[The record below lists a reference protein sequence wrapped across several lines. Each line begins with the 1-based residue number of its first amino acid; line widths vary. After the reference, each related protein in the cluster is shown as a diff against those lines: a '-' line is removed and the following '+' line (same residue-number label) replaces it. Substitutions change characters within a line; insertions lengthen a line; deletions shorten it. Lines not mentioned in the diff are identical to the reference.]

1 MSTAGLGGPVALIG
15 VGLIGGSLGLAL
27 RAGAGVPSVRGF
39 DPAAGA
45 LDGALGR
52 GAITDA
58 APDIASAVDG
68 ADVVVVCA
76 PVGDIPA
83 VVRAVLAATDERTVV
98 TDVGSAKGEVL
109 AALTPAERER
119 FCGGHP
125 VAGGELAGVAHARDD
140 LFTGATWFLTPTA
153 ETRSDLLQRVHGMV
167 ASVGAVPVAVD
178 PGVHDQLMAL
188 VSHLPHVMASG
199 LMRQA
204 AGTARQGREALRS
217 AGPSFRDLTRV
228 AGANPTL
235 WADILLSNRGAVL
248 EETRRLRGELSDVE
262 GALEREDREWLEGF
276 FAAAAEGRAR
286 LLDQEEAVGGEVVRV
301 TVEVPNRPG
310 VLSEIATVLGHAH
323 INIEDLHLSPARAD
337 EPSGVLELD
346 IAGDDAARRA
356 AALITDRGFR
366 VADGPRPGGVTA

>member
-1 MSTAGLGGPVALIG
+1 MPAAGLGGPVALIG

-27 RAGAGVPSVRGF
+27 RAHAGVAEVRGF
-39 DPAAGA
+39 DPAEGA
-45 LDGALGR
+45 LEGALGR

-58 APDIASAVDG
+58 APDVPSAVEG
-68 ADVVVVCA
+68 AEVVVVCA

-83 VVRAVLAATDERTVV
+83 VVSQVLAATDEGTVV

-109 AALTPAERER
+109 QALTLAERAR

-125 VAGGELAGVAHARDD
+125 VAGGELSGVASARDD
-140 LFTGATWFLTPTA
+140 LFAGATWFLTPTA
-153 ETRSDLLQRVHGMV
+153 ETRPDLLERVHGMV
-167 ASVGAVPVAVD
+167 AAVGAVPTAVD
-178 PGVHDQLMAL
+178 PDVHDQLMAL
-188 VSHLPHVMASG
+188 VSHLPHVMASA

-204 AGTARQGREALRS
+204 AGTAHQGREALRS

-248 EETRRLRGELSDVE
+248 DETRRLRTEFADVE
-262 GALEREDREWLEGF
+262 AALERGDRAWLEGF
-276 FAAAAEGRAR
+276 FAAAADGRHR
-286 LLDQEEAVGGEVVRV
+286 LLHQDDAVGGEVVRI

-310 VLSEIATVLGHAH
+310 VLSEIATALGHAH

-337 EPSGVLELD
+337 EPSGLLELD
-346 IAGDDAARRA
+346 VVGDDAARRA
-356 AALITDRGFR
+356 AALITERGFR
-366 VADGPRPGGVTA
+366 VAEGA

>member
-1 MSTAGLGGPVALIG
+1 MATAGLGGPVALIG

-27 RAGAGVPSVRGF
+27 RAHAGVAEVRGF
-39 DPAAGA
+39 DPAEGA
-45 LDGALGR
+45 LEGALGR

-58 APDIASAVDG
+58 APDIATAVTG

-76 PVGDIPA
+76 PVGDIPG
-83 VVRAVLAATDERTVV
+83 VVSQVLAVTDAGTVV

-109 AALTPAERER
+109 QALTPVERAR

-125 VAGGELAGVAHARDD
+125 VAGGELAGVANARDD
-140 LFTGATWFLTPTA
+140 LFAGATWFLTPTA
-153 ETRSDLLQRVHGMV
+153 ETRPDLLERVHGMV

-178 PGVHDQLMAL
+178 PEVHDQLMAL
-188 VSHLPHVMASG
+188 VSHLPHVMASA

-204 AGTARQGREALRS
+204 AATARQGREALRS

-228 AGANPTL
+228 AGSNPAL

-248 EETRRLRGELSDVE
+248 EETRRLRGAFADVE
-262 GALEREDREWLEGF
+262 AALERGDRAWLEEF
-276 FAAAAEGRAR
+276 FATAGDGRDR
-286 LLDQEEAVGGEVVRV
+286 LLRPEDAVGGDVVRI

-310 VLSEIATVLGHAH
+310 VLSEIATALGHAH

-337 EPSGVLELD
+337 EPSGTLSLD
-346 IAGDDAARRA
+346 IAGDLAVARA
-356 AALITDRGFR
+356 TDLIREKGFR
-366 VADGPRPGGVTA
+366 VI